1 MKKIALYKKRIYFFF
16 YLLFVIFF
24 HFHIFSPNL
33 ISQEINQ
40 LDKDPFIDPHSANE
54 ILNPVKR
61 SESDQAFMLGFGYG
75 LNPIVILAPVLNL
88 AMYWDPIIIGIE
100 LSDSDSLGIWSKE
113 RKENFGSSRFKAN
126 SQFIKYFFGNN
137 FFIMVA
143 RENRSVDLWN
153 RTFNRDSANAI
164 YDMFINSKINSL
176 GVGFLRFN
184 RIGFLG
190 IDILRLNFMKN
201 DSVSIIEKWET
212 WTDLTGS
219 RDRLDDNIADRSD
232 KWKNII
238 NSPTGFLITVGIY
251 F

>member
-1 MKKIALYKKRIYFFF
+1 
-16 YLLFVIFF
+16 
-24 HFHIFSPNL
+24 
-33 ISQEINQ
+33 
-40 LDKDPFIDPHSANE
+40 
-54 ILNPVKR
+54 
-61 SESDQAFMLGFGYG
+61 
-75 LNPIVILAPVLNL
+75 
-88 AMYWDPIIIGIE
+88 
-100 LSDSDSLGIWSKE
+100 
-113 RKENFGSSRFKAN
+113 
-126 SQFIKYFFGNN
+126 
-137 FFIMVA
+137 MVA